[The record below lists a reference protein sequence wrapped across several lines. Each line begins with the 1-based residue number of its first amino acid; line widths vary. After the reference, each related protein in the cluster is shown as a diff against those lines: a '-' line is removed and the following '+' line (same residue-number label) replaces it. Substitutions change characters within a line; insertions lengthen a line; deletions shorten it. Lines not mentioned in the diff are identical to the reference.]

1 VISLSTHMLDV
12 AETGIMELLAIS
24 ASWTRAT

>member
-12 AETGIMELLAIS
+12 AETGITELLAIA
-24 ASWTRAT
+24 ASRTRVT